1 MQLPNLAWPSRAKLS
16 ATANTTLS
24 RFSHPPSPS
33 RTAAATM
40 PHKHTR
46 REKDENTFDLPPTQI
61 AKPLPP
67 TTISK
72 KKENEKNNK
81 KRKPQQ
87 PKKGDDP
94 NQQNDA
100 PKPKKR
106 KRGDKNDDAPRAFKR
121 LMAINEGRLPR
132 SGLDNGDAPKK
143 KKKGGDI
150 RKLVEKAKETT
161 AEEKRE
167 ELKIMPGESMA
178 EFNQRVDAALP
189 ISGLVTKT
197 KLKDGKDPL
206 GLKVKRTL
214 KEKKMHNMYAEWR
227 MIDAKIKEKR
237 EEELEELEE
246 KEMENEAMGVSWK
259 LEQEA
264 GKKKKGKKKTKYI
277 GEDNGPEGDPWAE
290 IKKKRNEGKVGLN
303 EVAQAPPE
311 LTKPRM
317 NSLVRGAKVQVA
329 DIPKAAGSLRQREEL
344 QGIRENVVEQY
355 RKLMEG
361 RRAALAAEGKER
373 DD

>member
-1 MQLPNLAWPSRAKLS
+1 
-16 ATANTTLS
+16 
-24 RFSHPPSPS
+24 
-33 RTAAATM
+33 M

-150 RKLVEKAKETT
+150 RKPVEKVKETT

>member
-1 MQLPNLAWPSRAKLS
+1 
-16 ATANTTLS
+16 
-24 RFSHPPSPS
+24 
-33 RTAAATM
+33 M

-46 REKDENTFDLPPTQI
+46 REKNEETFDLPPTQI

-81 KRKPQQ
+81 KRKPKQQ
-87 PKKGDDP
+87 KKGDDS
-94 NQQNDA
+94 NHQNDP
-100 PKPKKR
+100 PKAKKR
-106 KRGDKNDDAPRAFKR
+106 KRGDKNDDVPRAFKR

-143 KKKGGDI
+143 KKGTKPGDN
-150 RKLVEKAKETT
+150 KKPAPVEKAKETK
-161 AEEKRE
+161 EEKRE
-167 ELKIMPGESMA
+167 ELKIMPGESIS

-206 GLKVKRTL
+206 GLKVKRTI
-214 KEKKMHNMYAEWR
+214 KERKMHNMYAEWR
-227 MIDAKIKEKR
+227 LIDQKIKDKR
-237 EEELEELEE
+237 EEELEALEE

-264 GKKKKGKKKTKYI
+264 GRKKKGKKRTKYI

-361 RRAALAAEGKER
+361 RRAALAAEGREK